1 MFFSDF
7 GPSRIECDWKDIN
20 LVRDFFKERNPF
32 KYGPELCNIANGV
45 HAHATVN
52 VQEAEEMGKKIVSGM
67 VGKTVDEISFKRKDQ
82 AVPHAS
88 KSSVK
93 IGKFFFR
100 DQHQQGMDTL
110 MMLLTMNCV
119 SSHQLWLNPVTSSM
133 NLKKQILL
141 MQYGL
146 G

>member
-7 GPSRIECDWKDIN
+7 GPSRIECDWKDTN
-20 LVRDFFKERNPF
+20 LVQDFFKERNPF
-32 KYGPELCNIANGV
+32 EYGPELCNIANGV

-52 VQEAEEMGKKIVSGM
+52 VEEAEEMGKKIVSGM

-82 AVPHAS
+82 AVTHAS

-100 DQHQQGMDTL
+100 D
-110 MMLLTMNCV
+110 
-119 SSHQLWLNPVTSSM
+119 
-133 NLKKQILL
+133 
-141 MQYGL
+141 
-146 G
+146 